1 MGDFTRT
8 DCTNLHV
15 HTLTRKTMFSLQT
28 INTSQRVASFKLA
41 STSKRSASSA
51 MRAVVEPK
59 ENGSMDETVADAVQS
74 AEKAF
79 EMADATPAGEQAQ
92 APRAMQAMIDP
103 ADGSVAEAAPLGN
116 DTQLLDDAMKVF
128 TNPTAIEMIN
138 GRVAQIGWMAALYTE
153 ITQNKSLWGQVF
165 STRTFTL
172 ADGVSDTVT
181 YPGAGLFLAPFCAVV
196 ILAAS
201 LAPVLKK
208 SIPDGVTAPGNTLG
222 PFRPEAELTNG
233 RGAMVGLVALV
244 LAEKFTNGNPLF

>member
-1 MGDFTRT
+1 
-8 DCTNLHV
+8 
-15 HTLTRKTMFSLQT
+15 
-28 INTSQRVASFKLA
+28 
-41 STSKRSASSA
+41 
-51 MRAVVEPK
+51 
-59 ENGSMDETVADAVQS
+59 
-74 AEKAF
+74 
-79 EMADATPAGEQAQ
+79 
-92 APRAMQAMIDP
+92 MIDP

-138 GRVAQIGWMAALYTE
+138 GRVAQIGWVAALYTE

-181 YPGAGLFLAPFCAVV
+181 YPGAGLFLAP
-196 ILAAS
+196 
-201 LAPVLKK
+201 VLKK
-208 SIPDGVTAPGNTLG
+208 SSPDGVTAPGNTLG

>member
-1 MGDFTRT
+1 MPRW
-8 DCTNLHV
+8 H
-15 HTLTRKTMFSLQT
+15 FSLVRLLA
-28 INTSQRVASFKLA
+28 NTAFDRSIRVNANIFVLENEKKIKSTDLKLSLSFLIKN
-41 STSKRSASSA
+41 S
-51 MRAVVEPK
+51 
-59 ENGSMDETVADAVQS
+59 
-74 AEKAF
+74 
-79 EMADATPAGEQAQ
+79 
-92 APRAMQAMIDP
+92 DP
-103 ADGSVAEAAPLGN
+103 ADGSVAEAAPLGD

-128 TNPTAIEMIN
+128 SNATAIEMIN

-181 YPGAGLFLAPFCAVV
+181 YPGAGLFLAPFCGIF

-208 SIPDGVTAPGNTLG
+208 SSPDGVTAPGNALG
-222 PFRPEAELTNG
+222 PFKPEAELTNG
-233 RGAMVGLVALV
+233 RGAMVGLVALL